1 MGIKFR
7 CPNGHKLNV
16 KSFLAGKRG
25 ICPHCG
31 VGVDIPEANGAPARK
46 HKTASAGSPVLPAPR
61 PVPAPAG
68 LPLGARP
75 VPSAQISTPTHPALA
90 TQATVS
96 VQPGAAKP
104 TLAAASHAAQPM
116 PAAPASAAKID

>member
-31 VGVDIPEANGAPARK
+31 VGVDIPQSNGAPGKK
-46 HKTASAGSPVLPAPR
+46 HSGTAAAGSPVPAQGQIPTDLSVNLKPASSPTPSASLTVK
-61 PVPAPAG
+61 PVPAAHVA
-68 LPLGARP
+68 LPI
-75 VPSAQISTPTHPALA
+75 AQAPT

-96 VQPGAAKP
+96 VQPGAA
-104 TLAAASHAAQPM
+104 QP
-116 PAAPASAAKID
+116 A